1 MIICE
6 VNKNHLNVR
15 TKELLTA
22 GSQNVNTVEFRFNE
36 AWDGLA
42 KTATFKTSKKTISV
56 LLNTNTTAIP
66 WEALADAGEI
76 LAVGVFGVSGETIV
90 LPTVWGI
97 LGKVMDAAH
106 LGDEE
111 KEPTPDVYQKILD
124 ELNALERPTWDAVQN
139 KPFSTLGGGLEV
151 DENGVLSAQGGGS
164 ANAVQYVAQSLT
176 DEQKTQAR
184 ENIGAKAATEKSAY
198 IISKT
203 RSYGYIHTGG
213 MDFDGVYAQIQSG
226 KVVMLLV
233 DDSSTYYGV
242 IHPSGT
248 GAGKEIVFYN
258 IADISDSGGRK
269 KGIKYFG
276 FTWRKGDDS
285 LTEWW
290 GNIPSVKV
298 DETLT
303 ESGSAADAKA
313 VGDAFNQKL
322 DKNQGAANAGK
333 ILGVGA
339 DGIVVPQDKPSG
351 STVTVDD
358 ALSSTSVN
366 PVQNKII
373 KAALVEKITA
383 PATASVG
390 QIIKVKSVDTS
401 GKPTEWEAADLPSGG
416 SVTDEQ
422 VNTAVSAWLTE
433 HPEATTTVTDGSI
446 TTAKLVDGAVDA
458 YKMADTIIY
467 EQIFDKDEWD
477 ENGVS
482 KAYINAQNGKEV
494 SANTNYKATHYIPC
508 REKTLYTH
516 NLYLRVGG
524 AVCYDKDK
532 QFVGTAAITNDQFT
546 TLPGTSYIRFSTSSG
561 SQPQNMMICMGDTL
575 YSEYFVGIRYCI
587 TNLDYSKTGINN
599 SLSGD
604 KLKDNTVGGVKL
616 QDESVSRTKIGTLPP
631 DKIEGIEFDNLFAAE
646 EYQSD
651 IASGTDTDKV
661 LRGWLQ
667 SNGTIFTGS
676 TQYTTIVIPCKP
688 NTEYSMYYMVGDTP
702 TVWSFQGRVGFR
714 DANKK
719 IFGTFVPD
727 SVTFTTPE
735 GAYEIV
741 CTTPSVSTP
750 YADCQK
756 LMLVYGGET
765 PAYVPHK
772 TTPSWLQTNARLK
785 GVSVLCYGDSLTQG
799 KYPNKVAEMLGV
811 TVVDAG
817 IGGNTVAQ
825 MYDRVGNYGTTYDV
839 VTLMVGTNDNG
850 GQTSCPLGTV
860 DDEAATDD
868 NATSTDT
875 SYAARLK
882 RLLNKIKTTHRGAV
896 YVIMPP
902 FQHAWGATTFESV
915 ATLMGEIAKQY
926 KMPYLDIYHLCG
938 WSGLDA
944 EDKTLFMSDNTHEN
958 DLGAQRIAELLAGF
972 IKQLKGA

>member
-1 MIICE
+1 MPKIE
-6 VNKNHLNVR
+6 KD
-15 TKELLTA
+15 LLKVK
-22 GSQNVNTVEFRFNE
+22 GS
-36 AWDGLA
+36 DGQWHY
-42 KTATFKTSKKTISV
+42 
-56 LLNTNTTAIP
+56 IP
-66 WEALADAGEI
+66 
-76 LAVGVFGVSGETIV
+76 AVGGEGGST
-90 LPTVWGI
+90 
-97 LGKVMDAAH
+97 
-106 LGDEE
+106 
-111 KEPTPDVYQKILD
+111 
-124 ELNALERPTWDAVQN
+124 PTWNAVQN
-139 KPFSTLGGGLEV
+139 KPFESLGDGLSV
-151 DENGVLSAQGGGS
+151 ENGVLSAKGGNS
-164 ANAVQYVAQSLT
+164 VT
-176 DEQKTQAR
+176 
-184 ENIGAKAATEKSAY
+184 I
-198 IISKT
+198 
-203 RSYGYIHTGG
+203 
-213 MDFDGVYAQIQSG
+213 
-226 KVVMLLV
+226 
-233 DDSSTYYGV
+233 DS
-242 IHPSGT
+242 
-248 GAGKEIVFYN
+248 E
-258 IADISDSGGRK
+258 
-269 KGIKYFG
+269 
-276 FTWRKGDDS
+276 
-285 LTEWW
+285 
-290 GNIPSVKV
+290 
-298 DETLT
+298 
-303 ESGSAADAKA
+303 
-313 VGDAFNQKL
+313 
-322 DKNQGAANAGK
+322 
-333 ILGVGA
+333 
-339 DGIVVPQDKPSG
+339 
-351 STVTVDD
+351 
-358 ALSSTSVN
+358 LSSTSKN

-373 KAALVEKITA
+373 TAALAGKITA
-383 PATASVG
+383 PTTATVG
-390 QIIKVKSVDTS
+390 QIIKVKSVDDA
-401 GKPTEWEAADLPSGG
+401 GKPTEWETADLPSGG

-433 HPEATTTVTDGSI
+433 HPEATTTVADGSI

-631 DKIEGIEFDNLFAAE
+631 DKIEGIEFVNLFAAE

-741 CTTPSVSTP
+741 CTAPSVSTP